1 MVTIENNKRCFVYLW
16 LRLERTRQLLNAQG
30 KRFCI
35 RNVLKSWFG
44 TEATDD
50 FIWEVCHKA
59 AVDDVPQEGW
69 NELPLPSLYPRKHRE
84 MLRAIVATRLGI
96 SYWKINLKALDR
108 AYSIAFPESTAIN
121 VGKKRVKGNVV
132 S

>member
-1 MVTIENNKRCFVYLW
+1 MITIENNKRCFVYLW
-16 LRLERTRQLLNAQG
+16 LRLESTRQLLNAQG

-44 TEATDD
+44 TAATDD

-84 MLRAIVATRLGI
+84 LLRAIVATRLGI
-96 SYWKINLKALDR
+96 SYFYGVNLNALDK
-108 AYSIAFPESTAIN
+108 AYSVAFPESTAIN
-121 VGKKRVKGNVV
+121 VGKKRVESNVE
-132 S
+132 

>member
-1 MVTIENNKRCFVYLW
+1 VYLW
-16 LRLERTRQLLNAQG
+16 LRLESTRQLLNAQG

-84 MLRAIVATRLGI
+84 LLRAIVATRLGI
-96 SYWKINLKALDR
+96 SYWKINLNALDK
-108 AYSIAFPESTAIN
+108 AYSVAFPESTAIN
-121 VGKKRVKGNVV
+121 VNKKCKE
-132 S
+132 